1 MREEPEPR
9 TPSPTPSDEHAAG
22 SSVGTYLGLG
32 LQFAAAILLFLYL
45 GQWLDRRFG
54 TAPWLLLACVFLGA
68 GGSFYGIYRRLMRDL
83 ERDEARTERSERE
96 RRRR

>member
-1 MREEPEPR
+1 MREDPGRDAPPPA
-9 TPSPTPSDEHAAG
+9 PSADGTAG
-22 SSVGTYLGLG
+22 GSVGRFLGLG
-32 LQFAAAILLFLYL
+32 VQFVVAILLFLYL

-83 ERDEARTERSERE
+83 ERDEE